1 MHLMLWLPS
10 SFYNNNNNE
19 NSSSRGY
26 HNAKHQSSKRWYK
39 NKVLSIKI
47 RMQFRGVMDEK
58 NYVWGA
64 LSPKAFR
71 MTDWCKSRKHK
82 PLQCLRDLGLGLP
95 CSKFFELMVVCIL
108 DYLFLMS

>member
-1 MHLMLWLPS
+1 MIRIVLVGAIIML
-10 SFYNNNNNE
+10 NI
-19 NSSSRGY
+19 
-26 HNAKHQSSKRWYK
+26 
-39 NKVLSIKI
+39 KVVKDGIKI

-64 LSPKAFR
+64 LSPKALR

-95 CSKFFELMVVCIL
+95 CSKFLN
-108 DYLFLMS
+108 